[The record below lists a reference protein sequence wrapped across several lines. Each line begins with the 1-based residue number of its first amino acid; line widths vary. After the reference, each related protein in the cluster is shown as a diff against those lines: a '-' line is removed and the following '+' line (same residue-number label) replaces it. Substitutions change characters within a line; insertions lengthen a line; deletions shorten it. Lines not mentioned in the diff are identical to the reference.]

1 MGKVK
6 NQHYV
11 PRSYLKH
18 FSNEKGQLWVYDKET
33 DAVFPSNITNVA
45 SQRYFYDISFDEIF
59 KVIPEDEKK
68 KLEEELS
75 KLGIDT
81 KQDGYKTIEQ
91 GIEDF
96 FSTEIEGPYKSL
108 LENIRSRYVLNPDPL
123 FSEALTLEE
132 RHPLSLLIAY
142 QIVRSKEFRKSLI
155 ETQNGVMQALVDR
168 LAKTHDK
175 DYEYGSMTVKREHEI
190 PSVEHAQFIL
200 GDFPIIL
207 AQSLVNHC
215 WIVGVNQTTMP
226 FYTSD
231 NPVIKVA
238 HKRHPIMSYEGYNSE
253 GIEIALPISQKHILI
268 MYERTYHK
276 DYLELDNFFVPIKD
290 VQNVIYYNA
299 LQVYQSNRQ
308 IYCHDKKFHLIRKMK
323 REYGSLKRAP
333 KKIKV
338 NVRDF

>member
-11 PRSYLKH
+11 PRSYLKY
-18 FSNEKGQLWVYDKET
+18 FANEKGQLWVYDKET

-45 SQRYFYDISFDEIF
+45 SQKYFYDIPFDEIF
-59 KVIPEDEKK
+59 QVISEDEKK

-75 KLGIDT
+75 KLGFDT
-81 KQDGYKTIEQ
+81 KQGGYKTIEQ
-91 GIEDF
+91 GIEEF

-108 LENIRSRYVLNPDPL
+108 LENIRSRYVLKPNPL
-123 FSEALTLEE
+123 FSEALTVEE
-132 RHPLSLLIAY
+132 RHPLSLFIAY
-142 QIVRSKEFRKSLI
+142 QIVRSKEFREGLI
-155 ETQNGVMQALVDR
+155 ETQKGALQAMVDR
-168 LAKTHDK
+168 LAKMQDK
-175 DYEYGSMTVKREHEI
+175 DYEYGSMTVEKEHEF

-200 GDFPIIL
+200 GDFPIML

-215 WIVGVNQTTMP
+215 WIVGVNKTTMP

-231 NPVIKVA
+231 NPVVKVA

-276 DYLELDNFFVPIKD
+276 NYLELENSFVPMKD
-290 VQNVIYYNA
+290 VQNVIYYNS
-299 LQVYQSNRQ
+299 LQVYQSYRQ
-308 IYCHDKKFHLIRKMK
+308 IYCHDKRFHLIEKMK
-323 REYGSLKRAP
+323 RKYGSLKRTP
-333 KKIKV
+333 KEIKV
-338 NVRDF
+338 NGRDF

>member
-11 PRSYLKH
+11 PRSYLKY
-18 FSNEKGQLWVYDKET
+18 FSNEKDQLWVYDKEK
-33 DAVFPSNITNVA
+33 DAVFRSNITNVA
-45 SQRYFYDISFDEIF
+45 SQRYFYDIPFDEIF
-59 KVIPEDEKK
+59 KVISEDEKK
-68 KLEEELS
+68 ELKEVLS
-75 KLGIDT
+75 KFGFDT

-132 RHPLSLLIAY
+132 RQPLSLFIAY
-142 QIVRSKEFRKSLI
+142 QIVRSKEFRESLI
-155 ETQNGVMQALVDR
+155 ETKNGAAQALVDR
-168 LAKTHDK
+168 LAKMHDK
-175 DYEYGSMTVKREHEI
+175 NYEYGTMTVTKEHEF

-200 GDFPIIL
+200 GDFPFKL

-215 WIVGVNQTTMP
+215 WVVGVNQTTIP

-231 NPVIKVA
+231 NPVIKVP
-238 HKRHPIMSYEGYNSE
+238 HKRHPIVSYEGYNSE
-253 GIEIALPISQKHILI
+253 GIEIAIPISQKHILI

-276 DYLELDNFFVPIKD
+276 DYLGSENLFVPIID
-290 VQNVIYYNA
+290 VQNVIYYNS

-308 IYCHDKKFHLIRKMK
+308 IYCHDKKFHLIDKMK
-323 REYGSLKRAP
+323 REHGSLKRTP
-333 KKIKV
+333 KEIKV
-338 NVRDF
+338 NGRDF